1 MKITKSQLK
10 QIIKEEIETDKAL
23 LDAIDKLANNI
34 EDLDISIDFLAGA
47 VTGETPVSLGAM
59 SKGMG
64 RAYMP
69 RKGVPSKEFEAPKK
83 EQINEIAPAAVIA
96 AVAQWGPAIMQLV
109 ELIKENPEIVD
120 AIKGLTG
127 MEKPGEGAPV
137 AGTTE
142 L

>member
-1 MKITKSQLK
+1 MKLTKSQLK

-34 EDLDISIDFLAGA
+34 EDLDISIDFLASA

-59 SKGMG
+59 SKSMG
-64 RAYMP
+64 RSYMP
-69 RKGVPSKEFEAPKK
+69 RKRVPSKELEESKE

-96 AVAQWGPAIMQLV
+96 AVAQWGAVIMQLV
-109 ELIKENPEIVD
+109 ELIEENPEIVD
-120 AIKGLTG
+120 AIKGLAG